1 LAAVTTALAVPQIDL
16 LVRVGCSL
24 VYEAATP
31 ASLLLNLRPRT
42 DPRQALHQEMLGF
55 GAGGRDGPRDDMI
68 TTEVAPTCNPARA
81 VAAPS
86 EPVMVNDDPATL
98 FVRDVPD
105 STAHGGSRR

>member
-1 LAAVTTALAVPQIDL
+1 MG
-16 LVRVGCSL
+16 R
-24 VYEAATP
+24 
-31 ASLLLNLRPRT
+31 
-42 DPRQALHQEMLGF
+42 
-55 GAGGRDGPRDDMI
+55 RDGARDDMI

-98 FVRDVPD
+98 LVRDVPD